1 MSSPLSFTR
10 HQVLHTIVQHVT
22 QAVNEFFAT
31 ADAQPPASLATLEAT
46 AARLTQDCLLPAVAA
61 VVEEQRQQ
69 VERDP
74 AAATCAC
81 GQPAHYKGAAPRTLV
96 TQAGL
101 LTFRRAYYYCRACQV
116 GFYPLDTALGLGPGQ
131 FSEGVQAGVCR
142 LGAELPFERAATT
155 YTALTGVPISP
166 RAVAR
171 VTEARGAAWEEELA
185 EERAALL
192 AGTAPPAAAPRP
204 LDAGRWVV
212 ALDAARACFRDGWH
226 EIKVGVVGR
235 AQPTQRPGR
244 DPGSWRPGAQV
255 EEQSYV
261 AHVGSMSG
269 AAERLYAEVVRRGC
283 DPSEEEVLC
292 VGDGAP
298 SIWNEFA
305 THFPQRV
312 EILDWYHAVE
322 HLGAA
327 GNGLFGEGTAPADA
341 WVAARKE
348 ELWDG
353 DVTAVVRALQT
364 AAAQESRGR
373 AAAEEVHYFT
383 TNAGRMAYAAYRA
396 AGYPLGSGM
405 VESGCKQ
412 VVGQRAKGA
421 GMRWSVGGVQ
431 EVLTLRASLLS
442 GDWEAMWAT
451 RRRRTQAGPPGT
463 APAEAGAPRPAP
475 GAAVPSEPAPA
486 IALAA

>member
-10 HQVLHTIVQHVT
+10 HQVLASIVQHIT
-22 QAVNEFFAT
+22 HAVNEFFAL
-31 ADAQPPASLATLEAT
+31 ADAQPTAPLATLEGA

-61 VVEEQRQQ
+61 VIEEQRQQ
-69 VERDP
+69 VESDP
-74 AAATCAC
+74 AVATCSC
-81 GQPAHYKGAAPRTLV
+81 GQPAHYKGPAPRTLL

-101 LTFRRAYYYCRACQV
+101 LTFRRAYYHCKGCQA

-131 FSEGVQAGVCR
+131 FSEGVQMGVCR
-142 LGAELPFERAATT
+142 LGAELPFERAAAT
-155 YTALTGVPISP
+155 YTALTGLPISP

-171 VTEARGAAWEEELA
+171 VTEGRGAGWEEHLA
-185 EERAALL
+185 DERAALL
-192 AGTAPPAAAPRP
+192 QGTAPPRVAPHP
-204 LDAGRWVV
+204 ADEGRWVV
-212 ALDAARACFRDGWH
+212 ALDAAKACFRDGWH

-235 AQPTQRPGR
+235 AQPTARPGR
-244 DPGSWRPGAQV
+244 EPGSWRPGAQV
-255 EEQSYV
+255 VEQSYI

-269 AAERLYAEVVRRGC
+269 AAERLYAEGMRRGC
-283 DPSEEEVLC
+283 EPAEEEVLC
-292 VGDGAP
+292 LGDGAP

-322 HLGAA
+322 HLWAA
-327 GNGLFGEGTAPADA
+327 GNGLYGEGTEPAAA

-353 DVTAVVRALQT
+353 DVAAVVAALQT

-373 AAAEEVHYFT
+373 AAAAEVHYFT
-383 TNAGRMAYAAYRA
+383 VNAGRMAYATYRA

-421 GMRWSVGGVQ
+421 GMRWSAAGVQ
-431 EVLTLRASLLS
+431 GVLTLRAALLS
-442 GDWEAMWAT
+442 GAWEEAWAAHPSQPS
-451 RRRRTQAGPPGT
+451 RPPLLPAGT
-463 APAEAGAPRPAP
+463 APPARTS
-475 GAAVPSEPAPA
+475 ALAPA
-486 IALAA
+486 A

>member
-1 MSSPLSFTR
+1 MSAPLSFAR
-10 HQVLHTIVQHVT
+10 HQVLATIVQHVT
-22 QAVNEFFAT
+22 HAVNEFFAT
-31 ADAQPPASLATLEAT
+31 ADAPPAVSLATLELTAT
-46 AARLTQDCLLPAVAA
+46 RLTQDCLLPALAA

-74 AAATCAC
+74 AAATCPC
-81 GQPAHYKGAAPRTLV
+81 GQPAHYKGAASRTLV

-101 LTFRRAYYYCRACQV
+101 LTFRRAYYYCGACQT
-116 GFYPLDTALGLGPGQ
+116 GFYPLDRALGLGPGQ

-142 LGAELPFERAATT
+142 LGAELPFERAAAT
-155 YTALTGVPISP
+155 YTALTGVPISA

-192 AGTAPPAAAPRP
+192 AGTALPAAAPRLP
-204 LDAGRWVV
+204 DAGRWVV

-226 EIKVGVVGR
+226 EIKIGVVGR

-255 EEQSYV
+255 GKQSYL

-283 DPSEEEVLC
+283 DPGEEAVLC

-305 THFPQRV
+305 THFPRRV

-322 HLGAA
+322 HIWAA
-327 GNGLFGEGTAPADA
+327 GNGVFGEGTAPAAA

-348 ELWDG
+348 ELWAG
-353 DVTAVVRALQT
+353 DVPAVVRALQT
-364 AAAQESRGR
+364 AAAQESRGG

-383 TNAGRMAYAAYRA
+383 TNAGRMAYAVYRA
-396 AGYPLGSGM
+396 AGYPLGSGI

-421 GMRWSVGGVQ
+421 GMRWRAAGVQ
-431 EVLTLRASLLS
+431 AVLTLRASLLS
-442 GDWEAMWAT
+442 GEWEALWAT
-451 RRRRTQAGPPGT
+451 RRRRTQGSPPKT
-463 APAEAGAPRPAP
+463 APAAAG
-475 GAAVPSEPAPA
+475 GAVPRAAAPA
-486 IALAA
+486 IGLAA

>member
-1 MSSPLSFTR
+1 MSAPLSFAR
-10 HQVLHTIVQHVT
+10 HQVLASIVPHVT
-22 QAVNEFFAT
+22 HAVNEFFAA
-31 ADAQPPASLATLEAT
+31 ADTLPAASLATLEAA

-69 VERDP
+69 VETDP
-74 AAATCAC
+74 AAAHCPC
-81 GQPAHYKGAAPRTLV
+81 GQLAHYKGPAARTLV

-101 LTFRRAYYYCRACQV
+101 LTFRRAYYYCTKCQQ
-116 GFYPLDTALGLGPGQ
+116 GFYPLDAALGLGPGQ
-131 FSEGVQAGVCR
+131 FSEGVQAGVAR
-142 LGAELPFERAATT
+142 LGAELPFERAAAT
-155 YTALTGVPISP
+155 YTALTGLPISP

-171 VTEARGAAWEEELA
+171 VTEARGAAWEQDLA

-192 AGTAPPAAAPRP
+192 QGTTPPAPAARAA
-204 LDAGRWVV
+204 DGGRWVV
-212 ALDAARACFRDGWH
+212 ALDAARVCFRDGWH

-235 AQPTQRPGR
+235 AQSAQRPGR
-244 DPGSWRPGAQV
+244 EPGSWRPGAQV
-255 EEQSYV
+255 AEQSYV

-269 AAERLYAEVVRRGC
+269 AAERLYAEGVRRGC
-283 DPSEEEVLC
+283 DPGEEEVLC

-305 THFPQRV
+305 THFPRRV

-322 HLGAA
+322 HIWAA
-327 GNGLFGEGTAPADA
+327 GNGLFGEGTAQAQA

-348 ELWDG
+348 ELWEG
-353 DVTAVVRALQT
+353 AVAAVVAALQT
-364 AAAQESRGR
+364 AATQERRGQ

-383 TNAGRMAYAAYRA
+383 VNAGRMAYAAYRA

-421 GMRWSVGGVQ
+421 GMRWSVAGVQ
-431 EVLTLRASLLS
+431 AVLTLRASLLS
-442 GDWEAMWAT
+442 GGWEEAWAAHPS
-451 RRRRTQAGPPGT
+451 RPSGPPRT
-463 APAEAGAPRPAP
+463 LT
-475 GAAVPSEPAPA
+475 GAAQPAPA
-486 IALAA
+486 PALAKAA